1 MANENAIQEKVLNG
15 EDEFDFDALER
26 LLESELEAEISDLDM
41 LSEQQIKFGDPSS
54 LGETVLN
61 TVWEQFTNQI
71 AIQAG
76 EDFVKANNGLKLD
89 LRDEAHI
96 LTAEN
101 FEKGNLPNHNQ
112 DNIDKYQKR
121 YDETRADYQTDPNM
135 KPQMSK
141 NMRYN
146 DDTKTYE
153 RYDREKK
160 EWVGKSKYNEETK
173 TWEEFN
179 PRNGKWEKKLAPGA
193 RDKFDTRTADE
204 KGSKTVNKDHVISVA
219 EQLRDNEAAA
229 YMDRDERQEFA
240 KSDVNIQD
248 LDSAANQSKSDLST
262 EEWLGETRK
271 DGSTQAEH
279 FDIDEEELRRKDKE
293 AREAYEK
300 EKEKA
305 KQRALEEGHKSQ
317 KAEALRI
324 GKKAAR
330 AVIMNLIADLAKK
343 IVKKLIAWLGLKDKN
358 IKGLLNS
365 IKDAIVDFI
374 TDLKSKVVSVTDTAV
389 TVIATSI
396 LGPIVGTIK
405 RAWMFIKQG
414 WKSLKE
420 AVDYIKNPENR
431 DKSTTIL
438 MMEVGKIVM
447 AGATGAGAILLGE
460 VIEKGL
466 TTIPVLAIEI
476 PLFGSLANIIGIFMG
491 AVVAGIIG
499 ALALNL
505 LNSMIEK
512 KQKALL
518 EADMVKKQNEI
529 IKTHETIIVNEM
541 NRTESIKNAVST
553 NVSSRHK
560 EAGKIIKGSV
570 EKIKSN
576 SEANYEDIDNS
587 EDFMEIDHRIKRLN
601 EEGADEE

>member
-1 MANENAIQEKVLNG
+1 MANENASQEKTLVG
-15 EDEFDFDALER
+15 QDEFDYDALEK
-26 LLESELEAEISDLDM
+26 LLESELEAEMSDLDV
-41 LSEQQIKFGDPSS
+41 LSEQQLRFGDPSS

-76 EDFVKANNGLKLD
+76 KDFIEANNGLKLD

-96 LTAEN
+96 QTTDN
-101 FEKGNLPNHNQ
+101 FAKGKIASHNTE
-112 DNIDKYQKR
+112 IDYKKR
-121 YDETRADYQTDPNM
+121 YDDWQSNFVKDDKGNVVTHKQRTGKQVETLVKDARKDFD
-135 KPQMSK
+135 KGRPQ
-141 NMRYN
+141 
-146 DDTKTYE
+146 
-153 RYDREKK
+153 
-160 EWVGKSKYNEETK
+160 
-173 TWEEFN
+173 
-179 PRNGKWEKKLAPGA
+179 
-193 RDKFDTRTADE
+193 
-204 KGSKTVNKDHVISVA
+204 GSKEKHTQMDHTVSAA
-219 EQLRDNEAAA
+219 EIIRDPEAAA
-229 YMDRDERQEFA
+229 HMTREEQIAFA
-240 KSDVNIQD
+240 NSDANLNEI
-248 LDSAANQSKSDLST
+248 DSSWNQSKDDLST
-262 EEWLGETRK
+262 NEWLDNPNSKGQKPREI
-271 DGSTQAEH
+271 
-279 FDIDEEELRRKDKE
+279 FDMSEDDEEALRQKDKE
-293 AREAYEK
+293 AREEYEK
-300 EKEKA
+300 QKKEAEKRSIEAGK
-305 KQRALEEGHKSQ
+305 KSQ

-343 IVKKLIAWLGLKDKN
+343 IVKKLISWLGLKDKN
-358 IKGLLNS
+358 IKSLLNS

-374 TDLKSKVVSVTDTAV
+374 IDLKSKVVSVTDTAV

-431 DKSTTIL
+431 DKPTTIL

-466 TTIPVLAIEI
+466 TTIHVLAIEI

-499 ALALNL
+499 ALAINL

-529 IKTHETIIVNEM
+529 IKTQETIIVNEM

-587 EDFMEIDHRIKRLN
+587 EDLMEIDHRIKRLN

>member
-1 MANENAIQEKVLNG
+1 MANENASQEKTLVG
-15 EDEFDFDALER
+15 QDEFDYDALEK
-26 LLESELEAEISDLDM
+26 LLESELEAEMSDLDV
-41 LSEQQIKFGDPSS
+41 LSEQQLRFGDPSS

-76 EDFVKANNGLKLD
+76 KDFIEANNGLKLD

-96 LTAEN
+96 QTTDN
-101 FEKGNLPNHNQ
+101 FAKGKIASHNTE
-112 DNIDKYQKR
+112 IDYKKR
-121 YDETRADYQTDPNM
+121 YDDWQSNFVKDDKGNVVTHEQRTGKQVETLVKDARKDFD
-135 KPQMSK
+135 KGRPQ
-141 NMRYN
+141 
-146 DDTKTYE
+146 
-153 RYDREKK
+153 
-160 EWVGKSKYNEETK
+160 
-173 TWEEFN
+173 
-179 PRNGKWEKKLAPGA
+179 
-193 RDKFDTRTADE
+193 
-204 KGSKTVNKDHVISVA
+204 GSKEKHTQMDHTVSAA
-219 EQLRDNEAAA
+219 EIIRDPEAAA
-229 YMDRDERQEFA
+229 HMTKEEQIAFA
-240 KSDVNIQD
+240 NSDANLNEI
-248 LDSAANQSKSDLST
+248 DSSWNQSKDDLST
-262 EEWLGETRK
+262 NEWLDNPNSKGQKPREI
-271 DGSTQAEH
+271 
-279 FDIDEEELRRKDKE
+279 FDMSEDDEEALRQKDKE
-293 AREAYEK
+293 AREEYEK
-300 EKEKA
+300 QKKEAEKRSIEAGK
-305 KQRALEEGHKSQ
+305 KSQ

-330 AVIMNLIADLAKK
+330 AVIMNLIADLAKN
-343 IVKKLIAWLGLKDKN
+343 IVKKLISWLGLKDKN
-358 IKGLLNS
+358 IKSLLNS

-414 WKSLKE
+414 WKSLKD

-431 DKSTTIL
+431 DKPTTIL

-499 ALALNL
+499 ALAINL

-529 IKTHETIIVNEM
+529 IKTQETIIVNEM

-587 EDFMEIDHRIKRLN
+587 EDLMEIDHRIKRLN